1 MSGCWQVD
9 KIRGNCQFWYY
20 HINWVI
26 LVSNGASC
34 IYRRF
39 WHILRIFFQ
48 YLYESR
54 YFDHSCI
61 ILCVVPYASEK
72 FGQIW
77 TKMIE
82 EAMMRLFL
90 RKKSIKGR
98 NFDRF
103 KKSELIL
110 DTILLGR
117 SISFSFPCDMNII
130 QLPHCSEKEIWKWS
144 PILELFPNYCL
155 LSRLRRMMT
164 WLAHLITR
172 DLDQDPDHVQVNSL
186 SVYNSFLDDVASSQ
200 DYRRTVQK
208 ERGAMTPLNVSFLF
222 SVWYKSYLK
231 KT

>member
-1 MSGCWQVD
+1 MTQTICSLTVGLKWVVVD
-9 KIRGNCQFWYY
+9 KWTRYGAIVSFDIITYTGLFWFQM
-20 HINWVI
+20 VQ
-26 LVSNGASC
+26 V

-54 YFDHSCI
+54 YFDHSC

-90 RKKSIKGR
+90 RKKTITGR

-117 SISFSFPCDMNII
+117 NISFSFPCDMNII
-130 QLPHCSEKEIWKWS
+130 QLPHCSGKRNLKMISNFGTISKLLFTFKTEKNDDMVGTFDQKRPWS
-144 PILELFPNYCL
+144 RPRSCASEFIFSLQFT
-155 LSRLRRMMT
+155 SR
-164 WLAHLITR
+164 
-172 DLDQDPDHVQVNSL
+172 
-186 SVYNSFLDDVASSQ
+186 
-200 DYRRTVQK
+200 
-208 ERGAMTPLNVSFLF
+208 
-222 SVWYKSYLK
+222 
-231 KT
+231 

>member
-20 HINWVI
+20 HIYWVI

-54 YFDHSCI
+54 YFDHSCT

-90 RKKSIKGR
+90 RKKLLKGEILTGSK
-98 NFDRF
+98 NQN
-103 KKSELIL
+103 LL
-110 DTILLGR
+110 DTTIR
-117 SISFSFPCDMNII
+117 SCLFHFLATWISFNCPIVRKKKFENDLQFWNYFQII
-130 QLPHCSEKEIWKWS
+130 VYFQDWEEWWHGWHIWSQETLIKTQIMCKWIHFQS
-144 PILELFPNYCL
+144 IIHF
-155 LSRLRRMMT
+155 
-164 WLAHLITR
+164 
-172 DLDQDPDHVQVNSL
+172 
-186 SVYNSFLDDVASSQ
+186 
-200 DYRRTVQK
+200 
-208 ERGAMTPLNVSFLF
+208 
-222 SVWYKSYLK
+222 
-231 KT
+231 

>member
-26 LVSNGASC
+26 LVSNGASY

-54 YFDHSCI
+54 YFDHSC

-90 RKKSIKGR
+90 RKKTITGR

-117 SISFSFPCDMNII
+117 NISFSFPCDMNII
-130 QLPHCSEKEIWKWS
+130 QLPHCSGKRNLKMISNFGTISKLLFTFKTEKNDDMVGTFDHKRPWS
-144 PILELFPNYCL
+144 RPRSCASEFTFSLQFT
-155 LSRLRRMMT
+155 SRCCGL
-164 WLAHLITR
+164 
-172 DLDQDPDHVQVNSL
+172 
-186 SVYNSFLDDVASSQ
+186 
-200 DYRRTVQK
+200 
-208 ERGAMTPLNVSFLF
+208 
-222 SVWYKSYLK
+222 
-231 KT
+231 

>member
-26 LVSNGASC
+26 LVSNGASY

-54 YFDHSCI
+54 YFDHSC

-90 RKKSIKGR
+90 RKKNYYR
-98 NFDRF
+98 
-103 KKSELIL
+103 
-110 DTILLGR
+110 
-117 SISFSFPCDMNII
+117 
-130 QLPHCSEKEIWKWS
+130 EKFW
-144 PILELFPNYCL
+144 
-155 LSRLRRMMT
+155 
-164 WLAHLITR
+164 
-172 DLDQDPDHVQVNSL
+172 Q
-186 SVYNSFLDDVASSQ
+186 
-200 DYRRTVQK
+200 VQK
-208 ERGAMTPLNVSFLF
+208 IRTYIGHYTIRSQHIFFISLRHEYHSIAPLFGKRNLKMISNFGTISKLLF
-222 SVWYKSYLK
+222 TF
-231 KT
+231 KTEKNDDMVGTFDHKRPWSRPRSCASEFTFSLQFSSRWCGL

>member
-1 MSGCWQVD
+1 MTQTICSLTVGLKWVVVD
-9 KIRGNCQFWYY
+9 KWTRYGAIVSFDIITYTGLFWFQM
-20 HINWVI
+20 VQ
-26 LVSNGASC
+26 V

-90 RKKSIKGR
+90 RKKLLKGEILTGSK
-98 NFDRF
+98 NQN
-103 KKSELIL
+103 LL
-110 DTILLGR
+110 DTTIR
-117 SISFSFPCDMNII
+117 SCLFHFLATWISFNCPS
-130 QLPHCSEKEIWKWS
+130 PHCSEKEIRKWS

-155 LSRLRRMMT
+155 LSRWRRMMT
-164 WLAHLITR
+164 WLALLISKTLIKSR
-172 DLDQDPDHVQVNSL
+172 GVGILE
-186 SVYNSFLDDVASSQ
+186 ASA
-200 DYRRTVQK
+200 RTFVIKIQIDCRLEELK
-208 ERGAMTPLNVSFLF
+208 E
-222 SVWYKSYLK
+222 
-231 KT
+231 

>member
-20 HINWVI
+20 HIYWVI
-26 LVSNGASC
+26 LVSNGASY

-54 YFDHSCI
+54 YFDHSC

-90 RKKSIKGR
+90 RKKTITGR

-117 SISFSFPCDMNII
+117 NISFSFPCDMNII
-130 QLPHCSEKEIWKWS
+130 QLP
-144 PILELFPNYCL
+144 
-155 LSRLRRMMT
+155 
-164 WLAHLITR
+164 
-172 DLDQDPDHVQVNSL
+172 
-186 SVYNSFLDDVASSQ
+186 
-200 DYRRTVQK
+200 
-208 ERGAMTPLNVSFLF
+208 
-222 SVWYKSYLK
+222 
-231 KT
+231 